1 MPACKLVEKRFSLR
15 GKSLWMGAVSL
26 CLVFGLSASLFA
38 LDFPSI
44 DSPSMPSLS
53 SPSSGP
59 TTPWRGSAPYLP
71 SQQNQTSPQTDSSQQ
86 DTKDSAA
93 GLALTAQSISGL
105 GGLEALESLGGLS
118 ELTGLSGLGGLNG
131 LDALKSLE
139 ALQGVGNE
147 EDLKEYLSKLAGNSG
162 VDTKALEAALEKLQD
177 SGNSSQTGENATATT
192 TPTAGSGSATTVANE
207 TSASEKLSTE
217 TVATLQQILKQLELL
232 AELQAESAKAPDAPA
247 GSVSNTEAASGDP
260 FSTTNLSP
268 SRILR
273 FRANST
279 DLLPSCKT
287 VYFSQP
293 DPAGIFLL
301 TGDRVVKAGGKDRNE
316 TFYFLFTPTLDA
328 EGKFIYTV
336 EAQLTQDW
344 AAERSELYPLTTA
357 LPLTATRTGNLITLR
372 HNSDGWVL
380 DLLLDLRE
388 AE

>member
-1 MPACKLVEKRFSLR
+1 MPVCKLVGRRRFSLG
-15 GKSLWMGAVSL
+15 GKSLWMRALSL
-26 CLVFGLSASLFA
+26 CLVFCLSASLFA
-38 LDFPSI
+38 LDFPTI
-44 DSPSMPSLS
+44 ESPAMPSISGS
-53 SPSSGP
+53 SAGP
-59 TTPWRGSAPYLP
+59 TTPWRGSAPYIP
-71 SQQNQTSPQTDSSQQ
+71 SQQNQPQTDTSKTNSSDQ

-105 GGLEALESLGGLS
+105 GGLEALESLGGLG

-139 ALQGVGNE
+139 ALQGVE
-147 EDLKEYLSKLAGNSG
+147 DEADLKEYLSKLAGNSG
-162 VDTKALEAALEKLQD
+162 VDTKSLEAALEKLQD
-177 SGNSSQTGENATATT
+177 SGNSSQTTETT
-192 TPTAGSGSATTVANE
+192 GASATTASGE
-207 TSASEKLSTE
+207 TPSAENLSSE
-217 TVATLQQILKQLELL
+217 TVATLQQILQQLELL
-232 AELQAESAKAPDAPA
+232 AESQAASQKES
-247 GSVSNTEAASGDP
+247 GSTSSTSNTVAASGGP

-279 DLLPSCKT
+279 DLLPSCTT

-336 EAQLTQDW
+336 EAELTQDW
-344 AAERSELYPLTTA
+344 AAERSELYPLTTSM
-357 LPLTATRTGNLITLR
+357 PLTATRTGNLITLR
-372 HNSDGWVL
+372 HNTEGWNL

>member
-1 MPACKLVEKRFSLR
+1 MRLSLSVKKLCVK
-15 GKSLWMGAVSL
+15 AL
-26 CLVFGLSASLFA
+26 CMSLVFGLSASLFA
-38 LDFPSI
+38 LEFPTVE
-44 DSPSMPSLS
+44 SPSMPSIS
-53 SPSSGP
+53 GSSSGP
-59 TTPWRGSAPYLP
+59 STPWRGSASYVPNQQ
-71 SQQNQTSPQTDSSQQ
+71 SQSQTEAGKTNSTGQEA
-86 DTKDSAA
+86 KDSAA

-118 ELTGLSGLGGLNG
+118 GLTGLSGLGGLNG

-139 ALQGVGNE
+139 ALQGGENE

-162 VDTKALEAALEKLQD
+162 LDTKSLEAALEKLQD
-177 SGNSSQTGENATATT
+177 ASNTSQTAETT
-192 TPTAGSGSATTVANE
+192 DASATAGSGKTALSE
-207 TSASEKLSTE
+207 TLSSE
-217 TVATLQQILKQLELL
+217 TVATLQQILQKLELL
-232 AELQAESAKAPDAPA
+232 AESQATSQKETESTSSTPNKSAA
-247 GSVSNTEAASGDP
+247 NTGTSG
-260 FSTTNLSP
+260 TTNLSP

-273 FRANST
+273 FRANAT

-328 EGKFIYTV
+328 EGKFLYKV
-336 EAQLTQDW
+336 EAELTQDW
-344 AAERSELYPLTTA
+344 AADRSELYPLTTS

-372 HNSDGWVL
+372 HNSEDWNL

>member
-1 MPACKLVEKRFSLR
+1 MKLR
-15 GKSLWMGAVSL
+15 AVSL
-26 CLVFGLSASLFA
+26 CFVLGLSTSLFA
-38 LDFPSI
+38 LDFPTVE
-44 DSPSMPSLS
+44 SPSMPSISGS
-53 SPSSGP
+53 SAGP

-71 SQQNQTSPQTDSSQQ
+71 RQQNQTSHQTDSSQQ

-139 ALQGVGNE
+139 ALQGVE
-147 EDLKEYLSKLAGNSG
+147 DEADLKEYLSKLAGNSG
-162 VDTKALEAALEKLQD
+162 MDTKSLEAALEKLQD
-177 SGNSSQTGENATATT
+177 SGNSSQTKDATGATVATA
-192 TPTAGSGSATTVANE
+192 SGET
-207 TSASEKLSTE
+207 TSAENPSSE
-217 TVATLQQILKQLELL
+217 TVATLQQILQQLEQL
-232 AELQAESAKAPDAPA
+232 AEAQAESAKAPDAPS
-247 GSVSNTEAASGDP
+247 GSVSNTEAASGGP

-316 TFYFLFTPTLDA
+316 TFYFLFTPTLDT

-344 AAERSELYPLTTA
+344 AAERSELYPLTTSM
-357 LPLTATRTGNLITLR
+357 PLTATRTGNLITLR

>member
-26 CLVFGLSASLFA
+26 CFVLGLSTSLFA
-38 LDFPSI
+38 LDFPTVE
-44 DSPSMPSLS
+44 SPSMPSISGS
-53 SPSSGP
+53 SAGP
-59 TTPWRGSAPYLP
+59 TTPWRGSAPYMP
-71 SQQNQTSPQTDSSQQ
+71 RQQNQTSHQPDSSQQ

-139 ALQGVGNE
+139 ALQGVEDE

-162 VDTKALEAALEKLQD
+162 VDTKALEEALEKLQD
-177 SGNSSQTGENATATT
+177 SGNSSQKKDATGATVATASGE
-192 TPTAGSGSATTVANE
+192 TPSAE
-207 TSASEKLSTE
+207 PPSSE
-217 TVATLQQILKQLELL
+217 TVATLQQILQQLEQL
-232 AELQAESAKAPDAPA
+232 AEAQAASQKES
-247 GSVSNTEAASGDP
+247 GSTSSTSNTVAATTGTSG
-260 FSTTNLSP
+260 TTNLSP

-316 TFYFLFTPTLDA
+316 TFYFLFTPTLDT

-372 HNSDGWVL
+372 HNSQGWNL

>member
-1 MPACKLVEKRFSLR
+1 MPVCKLVGRRKISFE
-15 GKSLWMGAVSL
+15 GKSLRMGAMSL
-26 CLVFGLSASLFA
+26 CLVFGLSAGLFA
-38 LDFPSI
+38 LDFPTI
-44 DSPSMPSLS
+44 ESPSMPSIS
-53 SPSSGP
+53 GSSSGP
-59 TTPWRGSAPYLP
+59 TTPWRGSAPYVP
-71 SQQNQTSPQTDSSQQ
+71 SQQSLQQTDSSQDTSPDQ

-105 GGLEALESLGGLS
+105 GGLEALESLGGLG

-139 ALQGVGNE
+139 ALQGVE
-147 EDLKEYLSKLAGNSG
+147 DEDDLKEYLSKLAGNSG
-162 VDTKALEAALEKLQD
+162 VDTKSLEAALEKLQD
-177 SGNSSQTGENATATT
+177 SSKTSQTTEAT
-192 TPTAGSGSATTVANE
+192 GSATAASGE
-207 TSASEKLSTE
+207 TSSSENLSSE
-217 TVATLQQILKQLELL
+217 TVATLQQILQQLELL
-232 AELQAESAKAPDAPA
+232 AESQ
-247 GSVSNTEAASGDP
+247 AASQKESESSSSTPNTSAANTGT
-260 FSTTNLSP
+260 SGTTNLSP

-336 EAQLTQDW
+336 EAELTQDW
-344 AAERSELYPLTTA
+344 AADRSELYPLTTA

-372 HNSDGWVL
+372 HNSEGWNL

>member
-1 MPACKLVEKRFSLR
+1 M
-15 GKSLWMGAVSL
+15 SL

-38 LDFPSI
+38 LDFPTI
-44 DSPSMPSLS
+44 ESPSMPSIS
-53 SPSSGP
+53 GSSSGP
-59 TTPWRGSAPYLP
+59 TTPWRGSAPYVP
-71 SQQNQTSPQTDSSQQ
+71 SQQNQTQTDASESTSSDQ

-105 GGLEALESLGGLS
+105 GGLEALESLGGLG

-139 ALQGVGNE
+139 ALKGVE
-147 EDLKEYLSKLAGNSG
+147 DEADLKEYLSKLAGNSG

-177 SGNSSQTGENATATT
+177 SGNSSQTKDATGATVATASDE
-192 TPTAGSGSATTVANE
+192 TPSAE
-207 TSASEKLSTE
+207 PPSSE
-217 TVATLQQILKQLELL
+217 TVATLQQILQQLEQL
-232 AELQAESAKAPDAPA
+232 AEAQATSQKES
-247 GSVSNTEAASGDP
+247 GSTSSTPNKSAANTEAASGGP

-372 HNSDGWVL
+372 HNNEGWNL